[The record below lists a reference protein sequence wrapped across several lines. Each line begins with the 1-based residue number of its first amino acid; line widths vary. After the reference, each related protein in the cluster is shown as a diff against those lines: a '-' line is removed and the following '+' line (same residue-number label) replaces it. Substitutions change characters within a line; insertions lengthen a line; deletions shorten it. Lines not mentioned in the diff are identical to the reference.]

1 MLLFPLQNTLESWVV
16 VGTSTRNWRLGI
28 LGGFSLTGDGTCVA
42 LPPAGE
48 RIIAFLAIQKRP
60 VNRLEIA
67 SITAAESTEERALG
81 RLRTTL
87 YRLTHTAAA
96 PVLTSNRE
104 TVGLHPDVAVDL
116 YDQAESI
123 SGIENGTLPDASQLD
138 AALIEELL
146 PGWYDDWVILAR
158 ERNRQRQ
165 LHAIEAMADVLTR
178 RCSYARALDLGLH
191 AVERDPLRESAH
203 RSVIVVHLA
212 EGNLHAAVTQ
222 YRAYL
227 AHLAEAGLGPRPSS
241 RLSAMI
247 APCLAL
253 AG

>member
-1 MLLFPLQNTLESWVV
+1 
-16 VGTSTRNWRLGI
+16 VGTARRGWQLGL
-28 LGGFSLTGDGTCVA
+28 LGGFRLTGDGVRVA

-48 RIIAFLAIQKRP
+48 RVVAFLAIQKRP
-60 VNRLEIA
+60 VNRLEVA
-67 SITAAESTEERALG
+67 AVTAAETTEERALG

-96 PVLTSNRE
+96 PVLTSNRD
-104 TVGLHPDVAVDL
+104 TVGLHADVAVDL
-116 YDQAESI
+116 YEQADRI
-123 SGIENGTLPDASQLD
+123 IGIEKGVLPDVAQLD

-165 LHAIEAMADVLTR
+165 LHAIEAMVDLLTR
-178 RCSYARALDLGLH
+178 RSSYARALDLGLQ

-203 RSVIVVHLA
+203 RCVIGVHLA
-212 EGNLHAAVTQ
+212 EGNLHAAVSQ

-227 AHLAEAGLGPRPSS
+227 ACLAEAGLGPRPSA
-241 RLSAMI
+241 RLAAMI